1 MMTALRKSILDSQTL
16 TKIVSVKQ
24 KVNLLDIP
32 AKMLIENETKL
43 S

>member
-1 MMTALRKSILDSQTL
+1 MTALRKSILDSQTL

-24 KVNLLDIP
+24 KVNLLDIL
-32 AKMLIENETKL
+32 AKMVIENETKL